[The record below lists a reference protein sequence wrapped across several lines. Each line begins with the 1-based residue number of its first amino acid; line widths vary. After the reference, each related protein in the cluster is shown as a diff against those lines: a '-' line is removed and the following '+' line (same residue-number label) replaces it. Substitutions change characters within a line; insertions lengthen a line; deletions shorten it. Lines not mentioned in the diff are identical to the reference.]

1 MEEIGTICL
10 VGSKELS
17 SNFIT
22 IMVGDALHKIIMVI
36 NAWQTVLKKA
46 GQSWLAALIGRPIRH
61 NLFTDVLV

>member
-17 SNFIT
+17 RNFIM

-46 GQSWLAALIGRPIRH
+46 GQSWLAALIGRPM
-61 NLFTDVLV
+61 

>member
-17 SNFIT
+17 SNFIM

-46 GQSWLAALIGRPIRH
+46 GQSWLAALIGRPMQY

>member
-17 SNFIT
+17 SNFIM

-46 GQSWLAALIGRPIRH
+46 GQSWLTALIGRPMQY